1 MVKMRDIAKFQVCIC
16 VVEKTS
22 ESGYEHIRFKN
33 IILKFNDYAD
43 AMKYAKKMIGK
54 CSFLGI

>member
-1 MVKMRDIAKFQVCIC
+1 MVKMRDMAKFQVCIC
-16 VVEKTS
+16 VVEQMR
-22 ESGYEHIRFKN
+22 ESGYEHVLFKS

-54 CSFLGI
+54 CSLQTK